1 MLTTLIVVMT
11 VALVVVAGLVALRLA
26 MHSPKIYRGPALDPY
41 ELALLAGGRFRVVNT
56 ALASLATRG
65 ALRASR
71 DGRLTVADP
80 GQERSPDL
88 PAAGWSP
95 HPPEAEVAGRPP
107 DPPAAEWS
115 PHPLEAE
122 WSPHPLEA
130 EILALLGA
138 GRDGPPVWEVK
149 AALVHGPAVAALIGR
164 LEELGL
170 ADTGDGARAEPTRLG
185 QAALAHYRLRH
196 REEVSLP
203 PRARDHIS
211 REEIELSGIAL
222 YGLGRMKD
230 RRLAS
235 LLSTSGTPPPS
246 APPGRDPP
254 APPSPDVPPP
264 SGPSGRSGAC
274 GPSGSSDVPPPSG
287 PSGPSGRS
295 GACGPSG
302 SSDVPPPS
310 GPSGPS
316 GRSGACG
323 PSGSSD
329 VPPPS
334 GTLGLSDA
342 CGPSGS
348 SDGGGRDGGGR

>member
-11 VALVVVAGLVALRLA
+11 VALVMVAGLVALRLA

-71 DGRLTVADP
+71 DGRLTLADP
-80 GQERSPDL
+80 GQERPSR
-88 PAAGWSP
+88 
-95 HPPEAEVAGRPP
+95 PPEAEVA
-107 DPPAAEWS
+107 EWS
-115 PHPLEAE
+115 PSPPADEWPL
-122 WSPHPLEA
+122 HPLEA

-170 ADTGDGARAEPTRLG
+170 TDTGDGARAEPTRLG

-235 LLSTSGTPPPS
+235 LLSTSGTPPS
-246 APPGRDPP
+246 APPGREPP

-264 SGPSGRSGAC
+264 SGPSGRAGAC
-274 GPSGSSDVPPPSG
+274 GPSGSPDVPPPSG
-287 PSGPSGRS
+287 PSGLP
-295 GACGPSG
+295 
-302 SSDVPPPS
+302 
-310 GPSGPS
+310 
-316 GRSGACG
+316 
-323 PSGSSD
+323 
-329 VPPPS
+329 
-334 GTLGLSDA
+334 DA

-348 SDGGGRDGGGR
+348 SGGGGRDGGDR

>member
-11 VALVVVAGLVALRLA
+11 VALVMVAGLVALRLA

-41 ELALLAGGRFRVVNT
+41 ELALLAGGRFRVANT

-65 ALRASR
+65 ALRASP
-71 DGRLTVADP
+71 DGRLTLADP
-80 GQERSPDL
+80 GQERSPR
-88 PAAGWSP
+88 
-95 HPPEAEVAGRPP
+95 PPEAEVAERSPRPP
-107 DPPAAEWS
+107 
-115 PHPLEAE
+115 EAE
-122 WSPHPLEA
+122 VAERSPRPPEAGWSPHPLEA

-138 GRDGPPVWEVK
+138 GRDDPPVWEVK

-246 APPGRDPP
+246 APPGREPP
-254 APPSPDVPPP
+254 APPSPDVPSP
-264 SGPSGRSGAC
+264 SGPLGRVGAC
-274 GPSGSSDVPPPSG
+274 GPSGSPDVPPPSG
-287 PSGPSGRS
+287 PPGR
-295 GACGPSG
+295 
-302 SSDVPPPS
+302 
-310 GPSGPS
+310 
-316 GRSGACG
+316 
-323 PSGSSD
+323 
-329 VPPPS
+329 
-334 GTLGLSDA
+334 SDA

-348 SDGGGRDGGGR
+348 PDGGGRDGGGR